1 MISRFNIW
9 QVSWSRPWS
18 CSTSDTSPRVLCFQ
32 EGGRIPRV
40 PLRIQHWITSHLMTK
55 IHPDTMF
62 FSQRTSLC
70 LAAKP
75 YKPRGS
81 FDAGPWS
88 QELCDRARLR
98 PQTMNLQPPCA
109 EVSSGSCQSQMENTT
124 TSFLLSHNVSWPGAV
139 SPQISIRK
147 ELASVGQDS
156 CYEPRLPAAWCGGC
170 AGQAHVA
177 ESLHAHSLPSLM
189 RAVSLAWGTP
199 QLHAYMQWHCSVT
212 VCKHHCHLAFLGIL
226 FWMVK
231 EHVGGNG
238 DGPAVKCLHSDF
250 SAKVLPFGIWDIFPL
265 EYLCLIAEVSII
277 LYKQLPSHTHIHTQ
291 KEEDS

>member
-177 ESLHAHSLPSLM
+177 ESLHAHSLPGPHACSEPCLGDTSATCIH
-189 RAVSLAWGTP
+189 AVTLLCDRLQTP
-199 QLHAYMQWHCSVT
+199 
-212 VCKHHCHLAFLGIL
+212 
-226 FWMVK
+226 
-231 EHVGGNG
+231 
-238 DGPAVKCLHSDF
+238 
-250 SAKVLPFGIWDIFPL
+250 
-265 EYLCLIAEVSII
+265 
-277 LYKQLPSHTHIHTQ
+277 LPSGISGHLILNGKRACRGKRGWPCSQ
-291 KEEDS
+291 MSAFRFFC